1 MSLILLKIIL
11 ACFLLAAAIVAVLSM
26 FSVMGKAEEKKANI
40 QTLRKI
46 HRFSGWLFL
55 LLLLPLLYL
64 GFKFWV
70 NTGDQASLRA
80 VFHAVLALGLFIVI
94 LLKTAIVKF
103 YKKFLRLA
111 PGLGMMVF
119 GLAFVVFSISAGF
132 YALRAWVAKPTS
144 PQETPAVSSG
154 IVGDAARGASLYK
167 TNCLSCH
174 YADSE
179 DEKMGPGLKNL
190 FKKETLPYSDKP
202 ATVENV
208 KQQLLKPVFVMPSF
222 TQFSQ
227 QEMADL
233 TAYLKTL

>member
-11 ACFLLAAAIVAVLSM
+11 ACFFLAAAIIAVYSM
-26 FSVMGKAEEKKANI
+26 FSVMGKAEEKKASI
-40 QTLRKI
+40 KTLRKI
-46 HRFSGWLFL
+46 HRFSGWFFL

-70 NTGDQASLRA
+70 SIGDQASFRA
-80 VFHAVLALGLFIVI
+80 VFHAVLALGLFIAI
-94 LLKTAIVKF
+94 LLKTVIVKF
-103 YKKFLRLA
+103 YKKFLRFA
-111 PGLGMMVF
+111 PGLGMLVF

-132 YALRAWVAKPTS
+132 YALRAWVDEPTPS
-144 PQETPAVSSG
+144 QENSTVSSE

-179 DEKMGPGLKNL
+179 DEKVGPGLKNL
-190 FKKETLPYSDKP
+190 FKKETLPYSDRP
-202 ATVENV
+202 VNVENV

-233 TAYLKTL
+233 MAYLKTL